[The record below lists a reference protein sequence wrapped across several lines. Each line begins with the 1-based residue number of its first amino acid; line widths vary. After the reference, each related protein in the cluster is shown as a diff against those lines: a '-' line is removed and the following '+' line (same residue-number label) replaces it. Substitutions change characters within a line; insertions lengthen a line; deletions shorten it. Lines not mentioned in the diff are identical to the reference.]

1 MKILFLGLGLFL
13 TLGVF
18 GQYDVDD
25 IKNDTTDT
33 PSRINWFEQKQKIY
47 VGGEA
52 NISFRS
58 GSSYIYL
65 SPQIG
70 YDITERFS
78 GGVSTMYQLLRFRDI
93 NATYNFSSFGGGVFA
108 RFRPIEQI
116 VLQTEL
122 NIYNTVDFLNNP
134 LEDRV
139 NVLAYLVGGGY
150 ANSLGDRAHYQI
162 MLMYD
167 LIGNPNIPLP
177 SLLLNRV
184 HLKMGF
190 YWHLG

>member
-1 MKILFLGLGLFL
+1 MKIFFLGLGLFL

-25 IKNDTTDT
+25 IRNDTTDKQ
-33 PSRINWFEQKQKIY
+33 SNINWFEMKKKIY

-52 NISFRS
+52 NLSFRS
-58 GSSYIYL
+58 GSSFIFF

-78 GGVSTMYQLLRFRDI
+78 AGVTTMYQLLRSNQF
-93 NATYNFSSFGGGVFA
+93 NVTYNFSSFGGGVFA
-108 RFRPIEQI
+108 RYRPIEQI
-116 VLQTEL
+116 VLQAEFD
-122 NIYNTVDFLNNP
+122 IYNTVDFLNDP
-134 LEDRV
+134 LVDRV
-139 NVLAYLVGGGY
+139 NVPAFMAGAGY
-150 ANSLGDRAHYQI
+150 SSSLGDRATYQI

-167 LIGNPNIPLP
+167 FIGDYNMPLS
-177 SLLLNRV
+177 SLVFQQL